1 MTAFE
6 KAWNISKQKSGD
18 QSPPEPASEAQTLH
32 RVKQI
37 LLAHDGSNP
46 AECVEALWDLLG
58 QDSIMATGQ
67 VSEDEWDGGL
77 KGTSTDDIMAGMSEE
92 ERARY
97 QQFLEHEYE
106 HDEEGNPI

>member
-1 MTAFE
+1 MSDMGAFDV
-6 KAWNISKQKSGD
+6 AWNLIKG
-18 QSPPEPASEAQTLH
+18 EEAKILH

-67 VSEDEWDGGL
+67 VSEDEWDSGL
-77 KGTSTDDIMAGMSEE
+77 
-92 ERARY
+92 
-97 QQFLEHEYE
+97 Q
-106 HDEEGNPI
+106 